1 MDHEAVQERFSD
13 YLESELPPEEQA
25 EVATH
30 LEGCEACRNELLAF
44 RQTLRTLS
52 GLRPIPAP
60 EGFVGKVQQRINKRS
75 RGRFFRGE
83 RLFMRAPFEWISFV
97 IIILMLALYILMMQ
111 EVRPSKDAGSKGKGP
126 TPKQLPIKKSPRS

>member
-13 YLESELPPEEQA
+13 YLESELSPEEQA
-25 EVATH
+25 EVAAH
-30 LEGCEACRNELLAF
+30 LESCEACRNELNAF
-44 RQTLRTLS
+44 RHTLRSLAQ
-52 GLRPIPAP
+52 LPPIPAP

-83 RLFMRAPFEWISFV
+83 RLFMRVPFEWISFV

-111 EVRPSKDAGSKGKGP
+111 EVRPLKGKG
-126 TPKQLPIKKSPRS
+126 TPAKKAPIEKTLEKK